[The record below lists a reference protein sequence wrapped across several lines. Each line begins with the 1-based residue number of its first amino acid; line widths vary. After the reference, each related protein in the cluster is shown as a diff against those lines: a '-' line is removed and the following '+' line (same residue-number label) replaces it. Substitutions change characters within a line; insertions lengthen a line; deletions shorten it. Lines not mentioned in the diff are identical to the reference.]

1 MKNRTELARYFT
13 TLGFKVGAEV
23 GVFAGEYSRRL
34 CQIIPD
40 LQLFCIDPWK
50 NMPER
55 YAEAQAKLAP
65 YNAKVIRK
73 TSLDAVREF
82 DDNCLDFVYI
92 DGEHSY
98 ESVKEDIEAWTPKV
112 RKGGIVAG
120 HDYYY
125 TRAGNIGVIL
135 TVNQYTKEHGYK
147 LELTDWDIADMEPE
161 RTHHYKINDEQQPN
175 WYFFK

>member
-1 MKNRTELARYFT
+1 VKNRTELAKYFT

-23 GVFAGEYSRRL
+23 GVFAGEYSLRL
-34 CQIIPD
+34 CQIIPG

-50 NMPER
+50 NMPDR
-55 YAEAQAKLAP
+55 YAETQRKLAP
-65 YNAKVIRK
+65 YTTLIIRQK
-73 TSLDAVREF
+73 SLDAAETF
-82 DDNCLDFVYI
+82 ANETLDFVYI

-112 RKGGIVAG
+112 RKGGIVSG

-135 TVNQYTKEHGYK
+135 AVNQYIKEHGYK

-161 RTHHYKINDEQQPN
+161 RTHHYKINDEQQPS
-175 WYFFK
+175 WWFMK